1 MRWLLNSL
9 VFSTVSAAWVLLPSS
24 STALGQTPT
33 IACDQCATEGFY
45 IPSLQTLVI
54 IPLSQAGDR
63 LEAALTG
70 RSSVRSR
77 TCDASIEPGRIE
89 PPSYQLDERSTG
101 RKSIGK
107 SSIDQGYLGDDQ
119 LAEPDRLGASLVQE
133 VDPDERH
140 ALELVPP
147 VQWTATRHLPEP
159 LKQNRSPDTLVRL
172 ASSREPSGSV
182 RLTGVSHRSA
192 EHESDLHRAGYLKD
206 RYLQRKRIQSAGT
219 HPTKASRDVYPG
231 ASR

>member
-70 RSSVRSR
+70 RSSVRSSP
-77 TCDASIEPGRIE
+77 CDASIEPGRIE
-89 PPSYQLDERSTG
+89 LPSYQLDERSTG

-107 SSIDQGYLGDDQ
+107 SSKDQDHLDDDQ
-119 LAEPDRLGASLVQE
+119 LAEPDRLGASLVQTA
-133 VDPDERH
+133 DSDERN

-159 LKQNRSPDTLVRL
+159 LKQNRSLDTLVRL
-172 ASSREPSGSV
+172 ASSRESSGSV
-182 RLTGVSHRSA
+182 RLTGVSPQSSEHQSKPHRP
-192 EHESDLHRAGYLKD
+192 GYLKD
-206 RYLQRKRIQSAGT
+206 KYLQRKRIPSAGT
-219 HPTKASRDVYPG
+219 HPATDLRDVYPG